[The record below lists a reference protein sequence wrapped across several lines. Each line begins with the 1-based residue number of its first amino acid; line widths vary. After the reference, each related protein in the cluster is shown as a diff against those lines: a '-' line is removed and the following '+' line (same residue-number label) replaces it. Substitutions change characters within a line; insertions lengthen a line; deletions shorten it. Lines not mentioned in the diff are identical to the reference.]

1 MSELAALLLL
11 KSIQLVTHD
20 HCINLQH
27 FYRTCVQAEFQ
38 FEPWPLKQRLLL
50 SASVMVNHVQ
60 QPAEQL
66 KNFWLEMSQMN
77 SANSF
82 LKLNSL
88 QEMLFEV
95 FEGLNV

>member
-1 MSELAALLLL
+1 
-11 KSIQLVTHD
+11 
-20 HCINLQH
+20 
-27 FYRTCVQAEFQ
+27 
-38 FEPWPLKQRLLL
+38 
-50 SASVMVNHVQ
+50 MVNHVQ

-77 SANSF
+77 S
-82 LKLNSL
+82 L

>member
-1 MSELAALLLL
+1 
-11 KSIQLVTHD
+11 
-20 HCINLQH
+20 
-27 FYRTCVQAEFQ
+27 
-38 FEPWPLKQRLLL
+38 
-50 SASVMVNHVQ
+50 MVNHVQ

-95 FEGLNV
+95 FEDLNV